1 MTRLLTVLLI
11 TLGLAAPVAAQEQK
25 PEPRPEAAASADAA
39 TPADEDDGE
48 EDEGEQATDAGV
60 HEAGAKFD
68 YGFSGILARD
78 NRTQLAPLTLASGK
92 PVASGE
98 YKLKSGGYY
107 RIDINADGSQELALS
122 GGDFFRAI
130 WVNEVVINDIEI
142 RPLGVHS
149 LEFDDAGTATISF
162 IAIVPGR
169 YTLSIPGS
177 HGETQQAVFN
187 IQ

>member
-1 MTRLLTVLLI
+1 MIRLLTALLLI
-11 TLGLAAPVAAQEQK
+11 AGLSAPALAEEKK
-25 PEPRPEAAASADAA
+25 PEPKPDAAAAAAAEQDDDDDAA
-39 TPADEDDGE
+39 
-48 EDEGEQATDAGV
+48 GEQAEAEQGV
-60 HEAGAKFD
+60 HEAKGKFD

-78 NRTQLAPLTLASGK
+78 NRTQLAPLTLGSGK
-92 PVASGE
+92 PVATGE

-107 RIDINADGSQELALS
+107 RIDITSDGTQELALS

-130 WVNEVVINDIEI
+130 WINEVVINDIEI
-142 RPLGVHS
+142 RPMGVHS

>member
-1 MTRLLTVLLI
+1 MTRLLTALLLI
-11 TLGLAAPVAAQEQK
+11 LGLAAPLAAQEK
-25 PEPRPEAAASADAA
+25 PPEKPGAATAAAPDG
-39 TPADEDDGE
+39 DEDEAE
-48 EDEGEQATDAGV
+48 EEGGASEGV
-60 HEAGAKFD
+60 YQAGAKFD
-68 YGFSGILARD
+68 YGFSGVLARD
-78 NRTQLAPLTLASGK
+78 NRSDLAPLTLAAGK
-92 PVASGE
+92 PVAGGE

-130 WVNEVVINDIEI
+130 WINEIVVNDIEI
-142 RPLGVHS
+142 RPMGVHS
-149 LEFDDAGTATISF
+149 LEFDDAGTATLSF

-169 YTLSIPGS
+169 YVLSIPGS

>member
-1 MTRLLTVLLI
+1 MIRLLTALMLI
-11 TLGLAAPVAAQEQK
+11 AGLSAPALAEEKK
-25 PEPRPEAAASADAA
+25 PEPKPEAAAAA
-39 TPADEDDGE
+39 PAAAEKDDDDDEKPAA
-48 EDEGEQATDAGV
+48 EQGV
-60 HEAGAKFD
+60 HEAKGKFD
-68 YGFSGILARD
+68 YGFSGMLARD
-78 NRTQLAPLTLASGK
+78 NRTQLAPLTLGSGK
-92 PVASGE
+92 PVATGE

-130 WVNEVVINDIEI
+130 WINEVVINDIEI
-142 RPLGVHS
+142 RPMGVHS
-149 LEFDDAGTATISF
+149 LEFDDGGTATISF

>member
-1 MTRLLTVLLI
+1 MIRLLTALMLI
-11 TLGLAAPVAAQEQK
+11 AGLSAPAMAEEKK
-25 PEPRPEAAASADAA
+25 PEPKPEAAAAA
-39 TPADEDDGE
+39 PAAAEKDDDDDEP
-48 EDEGEQATDAGV
+48 GEQAEAEQGV
-60 HEAGAKFD
+60 HEARGKFD

-92 PVASGE
+92 PVATGE

-107 RIDINADGSQELALS
+107 RIDIQADGSQELALS

-130 WVNEVVINDIEI
+130 WINEVVINDIEI
-142 RPLGVHS
+142 RPMGIHS

>member
-1 MTRLLTVLLI
+1 MIRLLTALMLI
-11 TLGLAAPVAAQEQK
+11 AGLSAPAMAEEKK
-25 PEPRPEAAASADAA
+25 PEPKPGAAATAPAAAEKDDDDDAA
-39 TPADEDDGE
+39 GE
-48 EDEGEQATDAGV
+48 APKAEQGV
-60 HEAGAKFD
+60 HEAKGKFD

-78 NRTQLAPLTLASGK
+78 NRTELAPLTLASGK
-92 PVASGE
+92 PVATGE

-107 RIDINADGSQELALS
+107 RIAIHADGSQELALS

-130 WVNEVVINDIEI
+130 WINEVVINDIEI
-142 RPLGVHS
+142 RPMGIHS
-149 LEFDDAGTATISF
+149 IEFDDGGTATISF
-162 IAIVPGR
+162 VAILPGR